1 LKNSVLRSTHANP
14 ALDIA
19 VLKIAMLFSVAGIE
33 PYRVDLDVAQ
43 TRSPVSKTLTAPL
56 TFVFFASAS
65 FLEEFDKEPVA
76 SQGHVLC
83 PVCHMEV
90 DPAAAPKS
98 AYKGKTYNFMG
109 EDHKKLF
116 DTDPEKYSNALLLA
130 EAAGRRSI
138 RLVFPQKH
146 SQKSSD
152 IR

>member
-1 LKNSVLRSTHANP
+1 
-14 ALDIA
+14 
-19 VLKIAMLFSVAGIE
+19 
-33 PYRVDLDVAQ
+33 
-43 TRSPVSKTLTAPL
+43 
-56 TFVFFASAS
+56 
-65 FLEEFDKEPVA
+65 
-76 SQGHVLC
+76 
-83 PVCHMEV
+83 MEV
-90 DPAAAPKS
+90 DPATAPKS

-130 EAAGRRSI
+130 EATRRRSI